1 MKSHDRAHPDSS
13 SAQQAPLRT
22 PTARSGSLVRPPL
35 GYLMLLL
42 GSFAAASALRR
53 IPALMRIDAAITRH
67 AGPLIVACGVALGVA
82 FPVFMCAVVV
92 TLFNRGKPMTRED
105 LERWERQQMS
115 QQSAGNII
123 RFNRVYGG
131 SPLAGQRQFLFA
143 DVFANWRMGRADPF
157 WRTTYAMMG
166 GGIVLLYGMLA
177 MWFFVG
183 TLQMRVLS
191 AALLV
196 VVTIS
201 LRGKARGTPTAVT
214 ASAKPIAPR

>member
-1 MKSHDRAHPDSS
+1 
-13 SAQQAPLRT
+13 
-22 PTARSGSLVRPPL
+22 
-35 GYLMLLL
+35 
-42 GSFAAASALRR
+42 
-53 IPALMRIDAAITRH
+53 
-67 AGPLIVACGVALGVA
+67 
-82 FPVFMCAVVV
+82 
-92 TLFNRGKPMTRED
+92 MTRED

-115 QQSAGNII
+115 QQTAGNIF

-143 DVFANWRMGRADPF
+143 DVFANWRMGRADPY

-183 TLQMRVLS
+183 TFQLRVLS

-196 VVTIS
+196 VVTIW
-201 LRGKARGTPTAVT
+201 LMGKARGDVGSGHAVREAHRAALRIWKLNDERSAEMSSRCELLVPSPCEGHRAWLTALPPCATLVV
-214 ASAKPIAPR
+214 SIGPI